1 MKKIYI
7 DTMVIDK
14 WSRRDGQLAER
25 FDHLLERAAKGDCI
39 CVTSS
44 LAVME
49 MFDLEQERQFFRVEV
64 NKRNSDI
71 QSIYSGR
78 NQRKLT
84 PQSLALARNNVIKR
98 VDSSPYIQVIHPKAE
113 DMARLGQTIASYTNI
128 FTMDCLHLA
137 IALLEGADLMLTEDT
152 HFRTCINAQLQSRGQ
167 PGIAVRNV
175 LAELTGVSELR
186 IRAVSHN
193 EVIGAL

>member
-25 FDHLLERAAKGDCI
+25 FDHLLERASRGDCI

-49 MFDLEQERQFFRVEV
+49 MFDLEQERQYFRVEV

-71 QSIYSGR
+71 QSIYSHR
-78 NQRKLT
+78 NQRNLT
-84 PQSLALARNNVIKR
+84 PRSLALARNNVIKR
-98 VDSSPYIQVIHPKAE
+98 VDSSPYIQVIHPNAE
-113 DMARLGQTIASYTNI
+113 DMARLGHTIASYTNI

-152 HFRTCINAQLQSRGQ
+152 HFRNCINAQLGSRGQ
-167 PGIAVRNV
+167 PAIVVRKV

-186 IRAVSHN
+186 IRAVNHT